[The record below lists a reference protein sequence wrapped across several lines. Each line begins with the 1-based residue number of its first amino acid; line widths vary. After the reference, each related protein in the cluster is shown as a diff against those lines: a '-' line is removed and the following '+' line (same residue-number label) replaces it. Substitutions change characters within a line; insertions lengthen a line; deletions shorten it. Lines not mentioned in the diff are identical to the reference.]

1 MLEPL
6 RNDPGIQAELEMIEH
21 MLERMKLTEY
31 EQQIILRRRDMLLRG
46 WMNINK

>member
-6 RNDPGIQAELEMIEH
+6 KNDPNIQAELDMIER
-21 MLERMKLTEY
+21 MLKRMTLTPY
-31 EQQIILRRRDMLLRG
+31 EKQIIQRRRDMLLRG